1 MHNLHITLNKGGA
14 VTVRIGYGYVYGYM
28 HGYAYG

>member
-14 VTVRIGYGYVYGYM
+14 VTMRIGYGYVYA
-28 HGYAYG
+28 YAYG